1 MNLSFNMAL
10 MEQWNPAE
18 QDILSSVVSVNFKQ
32 STKQQSTQLPD
43 VKALIPHENF

>member
-18 QDILSSVVSVNFKQ
+18 EDILSVVSLNYKQ
-32 STKQQSTQLPD
+32 STKQQSTQLPAM
-43 VKALIPHENF
+43 KAVTPHENF